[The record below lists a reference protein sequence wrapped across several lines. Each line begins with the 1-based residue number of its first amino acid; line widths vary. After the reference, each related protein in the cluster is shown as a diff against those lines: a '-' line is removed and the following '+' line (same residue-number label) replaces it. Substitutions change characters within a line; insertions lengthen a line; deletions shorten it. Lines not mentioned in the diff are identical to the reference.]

1 MIQQGPQYS
10 PDGKRVVFQ
19 AWWGG
24 GSAIS
29 EIWVCDSDGRN
40 PLKLTSLE
48 GFSGTPRW
56 SPDGRYIAFD
66 SRMES
71 HAAVYVI
78 SAEGS
83 SPRRIAAG
91 PSDNVVASW
100 SRDGRWIYF
109 SSNQTGEDQVWK
121 VPAEGGEAVQVTK
134 KGGFAAFESP
144 DGKFIYYAKGLA
156 LPGIW
161 RVAVL
166 GGEETQVLDQ
176 PKAGYWGYW
185 ALVDEGIYF
194 VNTDVWIHPTLEYF
208 SFATGQVK
216 QIRAM
221 ENGAPMWRPGLAISP
236 DQRSILYT
244 QVDQNESDIILVENF
259 R

>member
-1 MIQQGPQYS
+1 
-10 PDGKRVVFQ
+10 
-19 AWWGG
+19 
-24 GSAIS
+24 
-29 EIWVCDSDGRN
+29 
-40 PLKLTSLE
+40 
-48 GFSGTPRW
+48 
-56 SPDGRYIAFD
+56 
-66 SRMES
+66 
-71 HAAVYVI
+71 
-78 SAEGS
+78 
-83 SPRRIAAG
+83 
-91 PSDNVVASW
+91 
-100 SRDGRWIYF
+100 
-109 SSNQTGEDQVWK
+109 VWK